1 MWYRAGADLVV
12 VVHLLFIGFIVGGV
26 FLTWRWPLIIWAH
39 IPAVIYGA
47 LVEFAG
53 FTCPLTLL
61 ENDLRQRAGEAGY
74 RGGFIAHY
82 LVKVIYPP
90 GLTHGMQIGLGV
102 LLLLAAII
110 GYWGF
115 LRRHGRGG
123 ARALA
128 PMARRRYMGRA
139 PPPVGGP
146 AVASFTHRASR
157 APAPKVTQPIEGSMN
172 ADHET
177 TRRWLPSSVCRSA
190 CVRCLWP
197 PSVGGPSIIWLS
209 RARQDGGWRGWR

>member
-26 FLTWRWPLIIWAH
+26 FLIWRWPVIIWAH
-39 IPAVIYGA
+39 IPAVLYGA

-61 ENDLRQRAGEAGY
+61 EKDLRQRAGEAGY
-74 RGGFIAHY
+74 RDGFISHY

-102 LLLLAAII
+102 LLLLVAII

-115 LRRHGRGG
+115 LRQR
-123 ARALA
+123 
-128 PMARRRYMGRA
+128 
-139 PPPVGGP
+139 
-146 AVASFTHRASR
+146 
-157 APAPKVTQPIEGSMN
+157 
-172 ADHET
+172 
-177 TRRWLPSSVCRSA
+177 
-190 CVRCLWP
+190 
-197 PSVGGPSIIWLS
+197 
-209 RARQDGGWRGWR
+209 